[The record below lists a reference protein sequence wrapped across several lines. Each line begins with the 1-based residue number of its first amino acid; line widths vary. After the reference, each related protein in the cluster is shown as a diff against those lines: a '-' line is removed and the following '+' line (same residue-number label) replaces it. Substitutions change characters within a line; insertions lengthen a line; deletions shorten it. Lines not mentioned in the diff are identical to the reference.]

1 LNKLGLLARRSSPD
15 KKKRFFS
22 LSVGIHQPSRH
33 RSDGDWKSLAQKD
46 PVGHGW
52 FILRSF
58 FSPPIVEWVYLP
70 FFLGYRLVT
79 ESWRKEP
86 QKGASA
92 IFLFSIEKSDK
103 LNNSCEVYARGR
115 CALTQ

>member
-46 PVGHGW
+46 PVGHGVVH
-52 FILRSF
+52 LTQLF
-58 FSPPIVEWVYLP
+58 FPPL
-70 FFLGYRLVT
+70 LLNGY
-79 ESWRKEP
+79 
-86 QKGASA
+86 
-92 IFLFSIEKSDK
+92 IYLFSWDIDW
-103 LNNSCEVYARGR
+103 
-115 CALTQ
+115 